1 MGLSK
6 RQGPIRGRGVALEW
20 KKAGFVR
27 GSGQVSVREKGRGLC
42 GERGVFLEGSSKGW
56 LSSVPGVL
64 FPSNAHPPTLPLLPE
79 SLNSAGPAGLI
90 KVWDSLCRRILHSP
104 P

>member
-1 MGLSK
+1 M
-6 RQGPIRGRGVALEW
+6 EW

-27 GSGQVSVREKGRGLC
+27 GSGQGSVREKGRGLC
-42 GERGVFLEGSSKGW
+42 GERGIFLERSTKGW

-64 FPSNAHPPTLPLLPE
+64 FPSNAHPPTLPPLPE
-79 SLNSAGPAGLI
+79 SLNSAGSAGLI